1 MPKVFICIAA
11 ISGFLSVALGAFGA
25 HALKSRLDSHYLE
38 VWSTAVSYQMYH
50 SLALLFV
57 ALLLM
62 KWPNTSLLNI
72 SGYGFLFGIVVFSG
86 SLYLL
91 CLTGTK
97 WLGAITPIGGV
108 AFLVAWACLAYA
120 AWRQSGA

>member
-1 MPKVFICIAA
+1 MSNIFIFIAA

-25 HALKSRLDSHYLE
+25 HALKSRLDSHYLD

-50 SLALLFV
+50 SLALLCV

-62 KWPNTSLLNI
+62 KWPDTRALNV
-72 SGYGFLFGIVVFSG
+72 SGYGFCIGMLIFSG

-91 CLTGTK
+91 CLTGIK

-108 AFLVAWACLAYA
+108 AFLIAWVCLAYA
-120 AWRQSGA
+120 AWQHIGR